1 MSKRSM
7 LFTYQL
13 LTGLSDTS
21 TGFLLIFSP
30 SLTLGLMKVHVVPNT
45 VLFLSYIGVFVLSVG
60 LACLYGAAL
69 TTTPA
74 SLQKLEV
81 VWLLTAI
88 TRGLVAAF
96 IVWKILTGLLEP
108 GWAAVAISDG
118 AFALLQGIGL
128 WRGWLIDVA
137 AG

>member
-1 MSKRSM
+1 M

-21 TGFLLIFSP
+21 TGFLLIFFP
-30 SLTLGLMKVHVVPNT
+30 YLTLSLMKVHVVPNT
-45 VLFLSYIGVFVLSVG
+45 ALFLSYIGVFILSVG

-69 TTTPA
+69 TPPPA
-74 SLQKLEV
+74 LLQKLEV

-96 IVWKILTGLLEP
+96 IVWKILSGLLEP

-128 WRGWLIDVA
+128 WRGWLTDA

>member
-1 MSKRSM
+1 MSKRIL
-7 LFTYQL
+7 LFAYQL
-13 LTGLSDTS
+13 LTGFSDTS
-21 TGFLLIFSP
+21 TGLLLIFSP
-30 SLTLGLMKVHVVPNT
+30 SLTIGLMGLHVVPNT
-45 VLFLSYIGVFVLSVG
+45 LLFLSYIGVFVLSVG

-69 TTTPA
+69 TRTPA

-118 AFALLQGIGL
+118 AFAVLQAIGL
-128 WRGWLIDVA
+128 GRGWLADA
-137 AG
+137 AE

>member
-1 MSKRSM
+1 MSKRIL
-7 LFTYQL
+7 LFAYQL
-13 LTGLSDTS
+13 LTGFSDTS
-21 TGFLLIFSP
+21 TGLLLIFSP
-30 SLTLGLMKVHVVPNT
+30 SLTIGLMGLHVAPNT
-45 VLFLSYIGVFVLSVG
+45 LLFLSYIGVFVLSVG
-60 LACLYGAAL
+60 LACFYGAAL
-69 TTTPA
+69 TRTPA

-118 AFALLQGIGL
+118 AFAVLQAIGL
-128 WRGWLIDVA
+128 GRGWLADA
-137 AG
+137 AE

>member
-1 MSKRSM
+1 MSKRSL
-7 LFTYQL
+7 LFAYQL
-13 LTGLSDTS
+13 LTGFSDTS
-21 TGFLLIFSP
+21 TGLLLTFSP
-30 SLTLGLMKVHVVPNT
+30 SLTIGLMGLQVVPST
-45 VLFLSYIGVFVLSVG
+45 LLFLSYIGVFVLSVG

-81 VWLLTAI
+81 VWLLTGI

-96 IVWKILTGLLEP
+96 IVWKILAGLLEP

-118 AFALLQGIGL
+118 AFAVLQAIGL
-128 WRGWLIDVA
+128 GRGWLADA
-137 AG
+137 AK